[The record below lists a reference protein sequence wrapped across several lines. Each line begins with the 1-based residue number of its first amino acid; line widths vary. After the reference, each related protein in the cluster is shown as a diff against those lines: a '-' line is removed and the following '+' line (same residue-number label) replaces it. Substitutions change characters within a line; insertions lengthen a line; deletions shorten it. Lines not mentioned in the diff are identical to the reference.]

1 MNTQVGSDSRPIAA
15 RTRSNTSTGISGA
28 TASDFCNR
36 RCTLEGLSPL
46 SPSSSNSSNPSLSYE
61 TEFPYHSP
69 GEDQGMAHDQPPLGQ
84 DRLYQILGLMNK
96 QIERVQGQVAGNAT
110 CNSLPSSSISIR
122 QNNARGADRYN
133 ITLLNQ
139 DQSSSLFT
147 SIRALYS
154 LLRLYNL
161 SLTHS
166 RLLFA
171 RKELVFYNNA
181 SHFS

>member
-1 MNTQVGSDSRPIAA
+1 MNARSKPLEQADPPPI
-15 RTRSNTSTGISGA
+15 
-28 TASDFCNR
+28 
-36 RCTLEGLSPL
+36 
-46 SPSSSNSSNPSLSYE
+46 
-61 TEFPYHSP
+61 
-69 GEDQGMAHDQPPLGQ
+69 
-84 DRLYQILGLMNK
+84 
-96 QIERVQGQVAGNAT
+96 

-122 QNNARGADRYN
+122 QNNARGADRHN

-139 DQSSSLFT
+139 DQSSSLLT
-147 SIRALYS
+147 SIRVLYS